1 LRERSPPHRFQSL
14 PVAHKRCHFVA
25 HLSLAL
31 ILAAARLKPYE
42 KLCQNS
48 RFVSDGFD
56 LRNCVRGRSARLQ
69 EERQGLSDE

>member
-1 LRERSPPHRFQSL
+1 LRIS
-14 PVAHKRCHFVA
+14 AAIA

-31 ILAAARLKPYE
+31 IVAAGTFKAYE

-56 LRNCVRGRSARLQ
+56 LRNCVLGRSARLQ
-69 EERQGLSDE
+69 EERQELSDE

>member
-1 LRERSPPHRFQSL
+1 MMVGGH
-14 PVAHKRCHFVA
+14 VT

-31 ILAAARLKPYE
+31 ISAAGRLRPYE

-56 LRNCVRGRSARLQ
+56 LRNCVLGRSAGLQ
-69 EERQGLSDE
+69 EERQELSDE